1 MIGKFIG
8 FVCAQRSTTRLG
20 WFKLMMIFVLTMT
33 TVQYAFASSSS
44 EQGGP
49 DITTFILALVVI
61 LVSAKLGGELFVRFH
76 QPAVLGELL
85 IGIII
90 GNIYLT
96 GFHGLD
102 MIRTDPAIKII
113 SEVGIVLLLFQV
125 GLESNVEKMMKTGKS
140 ALLVATLGVI
150 TPFAL
155 GWFVAS
161 IFLPN
166 ESVYTHVF
174 TGATLCATSVG
185 ITARVFMDLCK
196 IDTPI
201 ARIVLGAAVIDDV
214 MGLVIL
220 ALVQGLITAASTGNN
235 VSTMGIVLVVLKALV
250 FIVGTLLLGRP
261 LAKRVFN
268 LASRA
273 QGSDLLLFTALITCF
288 GFAYL
293 ASIIG
298 LAPIVGA
305 FSAGLVL
312 DEVHWKKFADRG
324 EHSVDELIAPI
335 AAFLVP
341 IFFIRM
347 GSEVNLLSIAKPSSL
362 LLAICLTIA
371 AVLGKQICGLGVMQK
386 GVDRLTVGLG
396 MIPRGEVGLIFA
408 AIGSKLHV
416 KGVPVVGPDL
426 FAAIVIMVVITTMV
440 TPPLLKWS
448 LHRKIPPDSSNQG
461 VV

>member
-1 MIGKFIG
+1 
-8 FVCAQRSTTRLG
+8 
-20 WFKLMMIFVLTMT
+20 MMIFVLTVT
-33 TVQYAFASSSS
+33 AVQYAFAAGSSVR
-44 EQGGP
+44 GGT
-49 DITTFILALVVI
+49 DITTFILALVII
-61 LVSAKLGGELFVRFH
+61 LVAAKLGGELFVRFH

-90 GNIYLT
+90 GNIYLM

-102 MIRTDPAIKII
+102 MIRTDHTIKII
-113 SEVGIVLLLFQV
+113 SEVGIILLLFQV
-125 GLESNVEKMMKTGKS
+125 GLESDVKKMMQTGTS
-140 ALLVATLGVI
+140 ALMVASLGVI
-150 TPFAL
+150 APMLL
-155 GWFVAS
+155 GWLVTS

-166 ESVYTHVF
+166 ESVYSHIF
-174 TGATLCATSVG
+174 AGAALCATSVG
-185 ITARVFMDLCK
+185 ITARVFMDLGK
-196 IDTPI
+196 IDTPV

-220 ALVQGLITAASTGNN
+220 ALVQGLITAASSGGS
-235 VSTMGIVLVVLKALV
+235 VSAVGIIWVVLKAVLFLV
-250 FIVGTLLLGRP
+250 GALLLGRP

-268 LASRA
+268 LASKA
-273 QGSDLLLFTALITCF
+273 HGSDLLLFTALITCF

-293 ASIIG
+293 SSIIG

-312 DEVHWKKFADRG
+312 DEVHWKKFAERG

-347 GSEVNLLSIAKPSSL
+347 GAEVNLSSLAKPSSL
-362 LLAICLTIA
+362 LLALFLTFA
-371 AVLGKQICGLGVMQK
+371 AVLGKQVCGLGVLQK
-386 GVDRLTVGLG
+386 KVDRLTVGLG

-408 AIGSKLHV
+408 AIGSKLHIN
-416 KGVPVVGPDL
+416 GVPVIGPDL
-426 FAAIVIMVVITTMV
+426 FAAIVIMVVVTTMV

-448 LHRKIPPDSSNQG
+448 LNRKTSHKLE
-461 VV
+461 VT

>member
-1 MIGKFIG
+1 M
-8 FVCAQRSTTRLG
+8 VTA
-20 WFKLMMIFVLTMT
+20 
-33 TVQYAFASSSS
+33 VQYAFAAGST
-44 EQGGP
+44 EHGGA
-49 DITTFILALVVI
+49 DITTFMLELVVI
-61 LVSAKLGGELFVRFH
+61 LVAAKLGGELFVRFK

-102 MIRTDPAIKII
+102 MIRTDPSIKII

-125 GLESNVEKMMKTGKS
+125 GLESDVEKMMQTGKS

-150 TPFAL
+150 TPLAL
-155 GWFVAS
+155 GWFVSS

-166 ESVYTHVF
+166 ESVYSHIF
-174 TGATLCATSVG
+174 TGAALCATSVG
-185 ITARVFMDLCK
+185 ITARVFMDLGK

-214 MGLVIL
+214 MGLIIL
-220 ALVQGLITAASTGNN
+220 ALVQGLITAASAGSS
-235 VSTMGIVLVVLKALV
+235 VSAMGIVIVILKALA

-261 LAKRVFN
+261 IAKRIFN
-268 LASRA
+268 VASKA
-273 QGSDLLLFTALITCF
+273 QGSDLLLFTALIACF

-347 GSEVNLLSIAKPSSL
+347 GSEVDLLSIAKPSSL
-362 LLAICLTIA
+362 LLALCLTIA
-371 AVLGKQICGLGVMQK
+371 AILGKQICGLGVMQK
-386 GVDRLTVGLG
+386 GLDRLSVGLG

-408 AIGSKLHV
+408 AIGSKLHI

-426 FAAIVIMVVITTMV
+426 FAAIVIMVVVTTMV

-448 LHRKIPPDSSNQG
+448 LSRNMPHNPDIA
-461 VV
+461 

>member
-1 MIGKFIG
+1 MFDKFLMIL
-8 FVCAQRSTTRLG
+8 V
-20 WFKLMMIFVLTMT
+20 LMVAAA
-33 TVQYAFASSSS
+33 QYAFAAGSP
-44 EQGGP
+44 EHGGT
-49 DITTFILALVVI
+49 DITTFMLELVVI
-61 LVSAKLGGELFVRFH
+61 LLAAKLGGEIFVRFK

-102 MIRTDPAIKII
+102 MIRTDPSVKII
-113 SEVGIVLLLFQV
+113 AEVGIVLLLFQV
-125 GLESNVEKMMKTGKS
+125 GLESNVEKMMQTGKS

-150 TPFAL
+150 TPLAL
-155 GWFVAS
+155 GWFVSS

-166 ESVYTHVF
+166 ESVYSHIF
-174 TGATLCATSVG
+174 TGAALCATSVG
-185 ITARVFMDLCK
+185 ITARVFMDLGK
-196 IDTPI
+196 IDTTI

-214 MGLVIL
+214 LGLVIL
-220 ALVQGLITAASTGNN
+220 ALVQGLITAASAGSS
-235 VSTMGIVLVVLKALV
+235 VSAIGIVIVVLKALA

-261 LAKRVFN
+261 IAKRICN
-268 LASRA
+268 IASKA
-273 QGSDLLLFTALITCF
+273 QGNDLLLFTALIACF

-312 DEVHWKKFADRG
+312 DEVHWKKFAERK

-347 GSEVNLLSIAKPSSL
+347 GSEVDLLSIAKPSSL
-362 LLAICLTIA
+362 LLALCLTIA

-386 GVDRLTVGLG
+386 GLDRLSVGLG

-408 AIGSKLHV
+408 AIGSRLHI

-426 FAAIVIMVVITTMV
+426 FAAIVIMVVVTTMV

-448 LHRKIPPDSSNQG
+448 LSRNMPHNPDIA
-461 VV
+461 